1 MGAREFKDALYG
13 QLARIGGA
21 LAAPRRLELL
31 ELLAQGERS
40 VETLADLTG
49 MSVANTSRHL
59 LVLRAACL
67 VETRREGNRVFY
79 RLADDAVLGLMVG
92 LRDLASARLAEVE
105 RLARDYLEDPGT
117 LEPVSRQEL
126 AERLRAGDVI
136 LIDVR
141 PWEEYRAGHIP
152 GALSLPV
159 DELEHRLG
167 ELPTDLEVVAYCRG
181 PYCVFA
187 SEAVRCL
194 ARHGYRARRLEDGLP
209 EWRLAGLPVEAS
221 GG

>member
-40 VETLADLTG
+40 VEALADLAG

-67 VETRREGNRVFY
+67 VETRRDGNRVFY
-79 RLADDAVLGLMVG
+79 RLADDAVLGLVVA
-92 LRDLASARLAEVE
+92 LRDLAAARLAEVE
-105 RLARDYLEDPGT
+105 RLARDYLQAPEV

-126 AERLRAGDVI
+126 ADRLRTGDVV

-141 PWEEYRAGHIP
+141 PGEEYRAGHIR

-159 DELEHRLG
+159 EELERRLG
-167 ELPTDLEVVAYCRG
+167 ELPADLEVVAYCRG

-187 SEAVRCL
+187 TEAVRCL
-194 ARHGYRARRLEDGLP
+194 VRHGYRARRLEEGFP
-209 EWRLAGLPVEAS
+209 EWRLAGLPVEP
-221 GG
+221 